1 MQDLLRNGLQRAIFF
16 GGGWSFGLL
25 AIGLLVGLPEAAQT
39 DRESVII
46 GGGSAILS
54 ALAFWTATRMSA
66 IPSWP
71 IAIVGWIVGF
81 FLLPGV
87 VRVLLAIVDQIF
99 R

>member
-1 MQDLLRNGLQRAIFF
+1 MKGLLRPIFF

-25 AIGLLVGLPEAAQT
+25 AIGLLVALPEAAQST
-39 DRESVII
+39 NREPIII
-46 GGGSAILS
+46 GVCSATLS
-54 ALAFWTATRMSA
+54 ALVFWIATRMSA
-66 IPSWP
+66 VSSWP

-87 VRVLLAIVDQIF
+87 VRVLLAIADQIF

>member
-1 MQDLLRNGLQRAIFF
+1 MKGFPRAIFF

-25 AIGLLVGLPEAAQT
+25 AIGLLVALPEAAQST

-46 GGGSAILS
+46 GGCSAILS
-54 ALAFWTATRMSA
+54 ALVFWTATRMSA

-87 VRVLLAIVDQIF
+87 VRVLVAIADQIF

>member
-1 MQDLLRNGLQRAIFF
+1 MNGLPRAIFF
-16 GGGWSFGLL
+16 GGGWSFGLF
-25 AIGLLVGLPEAAQT
+25 AIGLLVGLPEAAQK
-39 DRESVII
+39 DREGVIF
-46 GGGSAILS
+46 GVGSAILS
-54 ALAFWTATRMSA
+54 ALVFWTATRMSA

-87 VRVLLAIVDQIF
+87 VRVLFAMADQIF

>member
-1 MQDLLRNGLQRAIFF
+1 MKGLPRAIFF
-16 GGGWSFGLL
+16 GGGWSFGLF
-25 AIGLLVGLPEAAQT
+25 AIGLLVALPEAART

-46 GGGSAILS
+46 GVCSAILS

-87 VRVLLAIVDQIF
+87 VRILVAIADLIF